1 MKIKEI
7 TEFVT
12 PKKVYDKPQDYVD
25 ARNHRLDNLFSLPP
39 KKKKRKNKKK

>member
-7 TEFVT
+7 IEFVT

-25 ARNHRLDNLFSLPP
+25 ARNHRFDNMFSRRP